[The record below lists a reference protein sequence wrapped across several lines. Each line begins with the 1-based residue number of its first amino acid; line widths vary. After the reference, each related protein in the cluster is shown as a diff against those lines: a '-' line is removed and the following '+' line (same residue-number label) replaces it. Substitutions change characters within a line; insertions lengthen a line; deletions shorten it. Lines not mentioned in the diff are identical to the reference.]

1 MSSIQEHPPCRIDVN
16 DEENGPDDDLKTRL
30 HAMESRLRRMR
41 DQRASHN
48 EDARR
53 AANSRNSV
61 QEQSKEIRSN
71 IEEKL
76 SEQKEVRA
84 RAKSHQAQR
93 DAIQSRI
100 REIINS
106 KRGRRNEAG
115 KAKSDVVEL
124 SEAIAEISQ
133 IENKLM
139 TDGTL
144 TLKAE
149 NRLLRKLKNLASRR
163 DELLPKAAEF
173 EAINIDLGDLEGT
186 IQTLKAEADAQHEE
200 MKKAHEEADAIWEE
214 VKPMLEERDFLRS
227 EGDRLHG
234 IFVESKELANSV
246 HAEIESLLKEV
257 NEARDEMKSR
267 REERAR
273 VIREHNESVREA
285 LKTPDKDETLADSLT
300 DRLLS
305 EGSLTLGGSMSGDPQ
320 ASPSANT
327 STPQKR
333 KKHRKVGAFRKTRK

>member
-1 MSSIQEHPPCRIDVN
+1 MSSIQELLPRRIVVN
-16 DEENGPDDDLKTRL
+16 DEEKGPDDDLKTRL
-30 HAMESRLRRMR
+30 HAMEARLRRMR

-61 QEQSKEIRSN
+61 QEQSKDIRSS

-76 SEQKEVRA
+76 SQQKEVRV

-100 REIINS
+100 REIITS
-106 KRGRRNEAG
+106 KKGRRNEAG

-186 IQTLKAEADAQHEE
+186 IQTLKAEADAQHEA
-200 MKKAHEEADAIWEE
+200 MKSAHQEADDIWEE

-227 EGDRLHG
+227 EGDRLHE
-234 IFVESKELANSV
+234 IFVESRELANSV
-246 HAEIESLLKEV
+246 HAEIEALLKEV

-273 VIREHNESVREA
+273 VIRDHNESVRKA
-285 LKTPDKDETLADSLT
+285 LNTPDNDEVLADSLT

-320 ASPSANT
+320 ASPNAIA
-327 STPQKR
+327 PQKR
-333 KKHRKVGAFRKTRK
+333 RKSRKVGAFRKTRK